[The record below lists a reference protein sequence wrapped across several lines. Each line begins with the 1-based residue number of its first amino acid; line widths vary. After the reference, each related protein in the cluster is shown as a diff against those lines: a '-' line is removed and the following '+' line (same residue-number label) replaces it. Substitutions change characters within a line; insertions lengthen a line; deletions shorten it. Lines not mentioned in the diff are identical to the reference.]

1 MTSAALQAT
10 RFQPRANAIGV
21 DSMLLGVF
29 VTLLMLGLVM
39 VFSST
44 IALGN
49 QTLQTNTGHL
59 WRQVLHMGLGL
70 SMTLLIATIP
80 VWVWE
85 RLSMPL
91 LVLSLLMLAVL
102 LFIGVEV
109 NGSRRWIPLLGV
121 RLQPA
126 EIAKLSMVIYAA
138 SYLTRKQSELEK
150 FSKGIVNI
158 GMVLIILAVL
168 LLLQPDFGSFVVITV
183 TVGLMMFL
191 GGIRL
196 MHTLLCISFAAIAMF
211 FMVGM
216 SEYRMQRVLSFRD
229 PWADPFDTGFQ
240 LTQALI
246 AIGRGEIFGVGL
258 GASIQKLYYL
268 PHANTDFILAVI
280 GEELGLVGITL
291 VIGLFALL
299 LHRALVISR
308 TAELI
313 GRIYAA
319 RLAQGIG
326 FLLVFQ
332 AIINI
337 GVNLGA
343 LPTKGLTLPFISY
356 GGSSML
362 VSCIAMGLL
371 FAVDRQNRVRETN
384 NPGSTSR
391 RIAKNTTAA
400 STSKPQS
407 KRSQSKKNVRKT
419 TRTKNTKTVEV
430 SA

>member
-1 MTSAALQAT
+1 M
-10 RFQPRANAIGV
+10 
-21 DSMLLGVF
+21 
-29 VTLLMLGLVM
+29 
-39 VFSST
+39 
-44 IALGN
+44 
-49 QTLQTNTGHL
+49 
-59 WRQVLHMGLGL
+59 
-70 SMTLLIATIP
+70 
-80 VWVWE
+80 
-85 RLSMPL
+85 
-91 LVLSLLMLAVL
+91 
-102 LFIGVEV
+102 
-109 NGSRRWIPLLGV
+109 
-121 RLQPA
+121 
-126 EIAKLSMVIYAA
+126 SMVIYAA

-150 FSKGIVNI
+150 FTKGIVNI
-158 GMVLIILAVL
+158 GVVLIIVAVL

-196 MHTLLCISFAAIAMF
+196 MHTLLCISFAGIAMF

-280 GEELGLVGITL
+280 GEELGLLGITL
-291 VIGLFALL
+291 VISLFALL

-332 AIINI
+332 AMINI

-362 VSCIAMGLL
+362 VCCVAMGLL
-371 FAVDRQNRVRETN
+371 FAVDRQNRIRETG
-384 NPGSTSR
+384 GSSAR
-391 RIAKNTTAA
+391 
-400 STSKPQS
+400 TSKRQTKKVSRKKTQS
-407 KRSQSKKNVRKT
+407 NVRKP
-419 TRTKNTKTVEV
+419 KE
-430 SA
+430 AMA

>member
-1 MTSAALQAT
+1 MSSAALQAT
-10 RFQPRANAIGV
+10 RWQAKSNAIGV
-21 DSMLLGVF
+21 DSVLLGVF
-29 VTLLMLGLVM
+29 VSLLMLGLVM

-49 QTLQTNTGHL
+49 QTLQTNTGHM
-59 WRQVLHMGLGL
+59 WRQLIHMGLGV
-70 SMTLLIATIP
+70 SMTVLVASIP

-91 LVLSLLMLAVL
+91 LILSLLLLVVL
-102 LFIGVEV
+102 LFVGVEV
-109 NGSRRWIPLLGV
+109 NGSRRWIPLLGF

-126 EIAKLSMVIYAA
+126 EVAKLSMVIYAA
-138 SYLTRKQSELEK
+138 SYLTRKQSELAK
-150 FSKGIVNI
+150 FTKGILNI

-196 MHTLLCISFAAIAMF
+196 SHTLLCISFAGIAMF
-211 FMVGM
+211 LMVGM

-229 PWADPFDTGFQ
+229 PWADPFDTGFR
-240 LTQALI
+240 LTQALS

-280 GEELGLVGITL
+280 GEELGLLGITL
-291 VIGLFALL
+291 VICLFALL

-313 GRIYAA
+313 GRIYGA

-332 AIINI
+332 AVINI

-362 VSCIAMGLL
+362 VCCVAMGLL
-371 FAVDRQNRVRETN
+371 FAVDRQNRIREFD
-384 NPGSTSR
+384 GSAANR
-391 RIAKNTTAA
+391 RSSAKKASAKKNTRKAG
-400 STSKPQS
+400 SIE
-407 KRSQSKKNVRKT
+407 KKYNKVP
-419 TRTKNTKTVEV
+419 V
-430 SA
+430 